1 MWLLKS
7 YLMDEFA
14 EEVKKGNYKKLDY
27 FMWRDLQKHTPK
39 EWDLN
44 IEVNIHNYSAEES
57 RYVTVSWD
65 GCDWPYEFSIKDN
78 SFGEFLWNLLKDYD
92 NEPIQFGLN
101 TTTMASSL
109 AKCAEA
115 ANAVTNSWST
125 SLSNTWEQLQQL
137 TISDRTYATTE
148 TPALEI
154 NDQGNLII
162 GGKTIMQLMDEAA
175 GASIT
180 TRKENCNMNLFK
192 NFDFGSCE
200 NDNVKMSMYGVAV
213 KNANGT
219 WVSYDPKTGNVIDV
233 DILNFDAK
241 YLYKIPVAIKDI
253 KIADTIIHNRKPMFV
268 TKVEDGKVLVIDP
281 SAGEEK
287 IILPTKS
294 MFGFDFVTRVVN
306 LFGDVVNTAT
316 ADAPFGNMLPF
327 MLLADGGNKDD
338 LLPLMFL
345 MGGGKCD
352 MTNPM
357 FLYALMSDK
366 GNNKDNLLPFML
378 FANGQGITYGKAE
391 ACDRAADH

>member
-1 MWLLKS
+1 MWLTKS

-14 EEVKKGNYKKLDY
+14 DEVQKGNYKKLEY
-27 FMWRDLQKHTPK
+27 FTWRDLQKHTPE
-39 EWDLN
+39 EWDIN
-44 IEVNIHNYSAEES
+44 IEVNLHNYSEEDS
-57 RYVTVSWD
+57 RTMTVSWD

-92 NEPIQFGLN
+92 NEPIKFDLN

-115 ANAVTNSWST
+115 TGKAISTWST
-125 SLSNTWEQLQQL
+125 SLSDTWEKLQQQL
-137 TISDRTYATTE
+137 TVSDRTYE
-148 TPALEI
+148 TKPPALEVTENGI
-154 NDQGNLII
+154 VI
-162 GGKTIMQLMDEAA
+162 GGKTIEQLMDEAT

-180 TRKENCNMNLFK
+180 TRKENNNMNLFK
-192 NFDFGSCE
+192 NFDFGSCA
-200 NDNVKMSMYGVAV
+200 NDNVKVSMYGVAV

-241 YLYKIPVAIKDI
+241 YLYKMPVAIKDV
-253 KIADTIIHNRKPMFV
+253 KPGDVVIHNRKPMFV
-268 TKVEDGKVLVIDP
+268 VDIDGSKLDVIDP
-281 SAGEEK
+281 AAGEEK
-287 IILPTKS
+287 IVLLTKS
-294 MFGFDFVTRVVN
+294 MFGFDFVTKVVN
-306 LFGDVVNTAT
+306 FLGNISAG
-316 ADAPFGNMLPF
+316 ASEDAPFGNILPL

-366 GNNKDNLLPFML
+366 GNSKDNLLPFML
-378 FANGQGITYGKAE
+378 FANGQGIAYGKAE
-391 ACDRAADH
+391 TCDKAVDH